1 MALLSALSWTKEEG
15 CRKKVAGARRKVVAR
30 RVQARAWAGCE
41 DLLSRP

>member
-30 RVQARAWAGCE
+30 RVQARCHPRVGG
-41 DLLSRP
+41 L